1 MRQKVI
7 RLDSTKSGLPAI
19 WEAGGGYSNS
29 GHATIVAGR
38 DGEPLR
44 PIYIRRRGHLAGAEH
59 VLFVAKP
66 GLHVVEARH
75 HRRDFWV
82 AVWRIE
88 GIRRTEDGGHEADLG
103 LVAEYDMGEWAPAL
117 PSFLQAAVDAAMS
130 KATCYHC
137 REPHFTKEV
146 E

>member
-38 DGEPLR
+38 NGEALK
-44 PIYIRRRGHLAGAEH
+44 PIYVRRRGHLAGGEH
-59 VLFVAKP
+59 ALFVAKP
-66 GLHVVEARH
+66 GFHNVEARH
-75 HRRDFWV
+75 HRRDFWIT
-82 AVWRIE
+82 VWRIE
-88 GIRRTEDGGHEADLG
+88 GIRRTDDGGHEADLT
-103 LVAEYDMGEWAPAL
+103 LVAEFDQGEWI
-117 PSFLQAAVDAAMS
+117 PSPQDYLNAAIEAARQ

-137 REPHFTKEV
+137 RSPHYIMEV